1 MKVLHSL
8 KPALAGL
15 MCLGL
20 VVPQAVSAGLLPTPR
35 TARAKSAAP
44 KIPDIALTKDGML
57 HGVIVNRQAGP
68 VAGERV
74 VIRQGRRVVA
84 QTTTDRL
91 GEFRVPKFRGG
102 TYQLQA
108 GKVTRQIRV
117 WAPGTAPKSARKM
130 ALLVNGGTVTRGQS
144 ALPLGITPATLVS
157 FAAAGTGLGISIAN
171 ASDVD
176 DLEKQVDRIT
186 ATTNTP

>member
-1 MKVLHSL
+1 MKVLRSL
-8 KPALAGL
+8 TPALASL
-15 MCLGL
+15 VCLGL
-20 VVPQAVSAGLLPTPR
+20 IVPQTVSAGLLPTPK
-35 TARAKSAAP
+35 TARAKPAAP
-44 KIPDIALTKDGML
+44 KIPDIALTKDGIL
-57 HGVIVNRQAGP
+57 RGVIVDRQAGP

-91 GEFRVPKFRGG
+91 GEFRVPKFRSG
-102 TYQLQA
+102 TYQIQS

-130 ALLVNGGTVTRGQS
+130 ALLVNGGTVTRAQGAS
-144 ALPLGITPATLVS
+144 PLGLTPASIVS

-171 ASDVD
+171 AQDVD
-176 DLEKQVDRIT
+176 DVEKRVDQL
-186 ATTNTP
+186 AASVSTP